1 MAEAYNLK
9 FEWPQGPS
17 DVMVTGTFDNWSCST
32 RLKVNP
38 TGSLEAIVPVPWET
52 KIFYKFVVDGTWMP
66 NPELPTEY
74 DASGNLNNAVTT
86 PRKPLPQPGTPT
98 IEFIEDVAPI
108 TDSDEDAL
116 LPAPVAEE
124 VKLEAPQ
131 KAAEV
136 ASRIPIAFQPVLD
149 ASHDSTPKEAVNSEA
164 STHLPLPPASPVSLN
179 TAPKPAEES
188 IEVPAEAEVPVKIT
202 AEEPTPETSSDKFLE
217 AVLAASGTSGP
228 VSESETPVRPTTP
241 PPKKTEEAKA
251 EETPVSPVKTN
262 SAHAGS
268 PTTTSGLSTPPSSSA
283 PSTPKTQSAFI
294 VEGKLK
300 KVFKTPEKD
309 KNKKRLGSET
319 PTHNEKVKA

>member
-1 MAEAYNLK
+1 M
-9 FEWPQGPS
+9 
-17 DVMVTGTFDNWSCST
+17 
-32 RLKVNP
+32 
-38 TGSLEAIVPVPWET
+38 
-52 KIFYKFVVDGTWMP
+52 
-66 NPELPTEY
+66 
-74 DASGNLNNAVTT
+74 
-86 PRKPLPQPGTPT
+86 
-98 IEFIEDVAPI
+98 
-108 TDSDEDAL
+108 
-116 LPAPVAEE
+116 
-124 VKLEAPQ
+124 
-131 KAAEV
+131 
-136 ASRIPIAFQPVLD
+136 
-149 ASHDSTPKEAVNSEA
+149 
-164 STHLPLPPASPVSLN
+164 PLPPASPVSLN

-188 IEVPAEAEVPVKIT
+188 IEVPAEVPTEVPAEAEVPVKIT

-294 VEGKLK
+294 VEGNPPGKASLSGKKRQSFLGKLK